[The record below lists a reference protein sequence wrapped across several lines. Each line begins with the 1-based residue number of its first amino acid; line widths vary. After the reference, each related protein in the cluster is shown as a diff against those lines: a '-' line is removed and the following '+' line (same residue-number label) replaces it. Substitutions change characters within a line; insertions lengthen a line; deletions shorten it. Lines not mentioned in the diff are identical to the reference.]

1 MTSSSASQ
9 PLRFLFVCIEN
20 SNRSQMAQAF
30 ARIHGGEGVEGY
42 SAGSRPSGKVNPKA
56 IASMEELGYDLASH
70 DSKSLKEIPEVEYDA
85 VVTMG
90 CGDACPWVPAKRR
103 EDWKIPDPREMEPEE
118 FRKVRDFISG
128 KVKEL
133 IGELKG

>member
-1 MTSSSASQ
+1 
-9 PLRFLFVCIEN
+9 
-20 SNRSQMAQAF
+20 
-30 ARIHGGEGVEGY
+30 
-42 SAGSRPSGKVNPKA
+42 
-56 IASMEELGYDLASH
+56 
-70 DSKSLKEIPEVEYDA
+70 
-85 VVTMG
+85 MG